1 MKDETKT
8 AIVVFVLLLLLVIF
22 FKNVVHKPIDV
33 VPLYLIPVFLWIGYV
48 IRGAGTK
55 VWFGITLFITLAMA
69 ILYAFF

>member
-33 VPLYLIPVFLWIGYV
+33 VPLYLIPIFLWIGYV
-48 IRGAGTK
+48 TGRAGAKLWMGM
-55 VWFGITLFITLAMA
+55 TLFITLAMA
-69 ILYAFF
+69 VLYAFF

>member
-33 VPLYLIPVFLWIGYV
+33 VPLYLIPIFLWIGYV
-48 IRGAGTK
+48 TGRVGAKLWMGM
-55 VWFGITLFITLAMA
+55 TLFLTLAMA
-69 ILYAFF
+69 VLYAFF

>member
-22 FKNVVHKPIDV
+22 FKNVVHKPTDV
-33 VPLYLIPVFLWIGYV
+33 VPLYLIPIFLWIGYV

-55 VWFGITLFITLAMA
+55 AWFGITLFITLAMA

>member
-8 AIVVFVLLLLLVIF
+8 LIVTFVLLLLLVIF

-33 VPLYLIPVFLWIGYV
+33 VPLYLIPIFLWIGYV
-48 IRGAGTK
+48 TGRVGAKLWMGM
-55 VWFGITLFITLAMA
+55 TLFLTLAMA

>member
-8 AIVVFVLLLLLVIF
+8 TIVTFVLLLLLVIF

-33 VPLYLIPVFLWIGYV
+33 VPLYLIPIFLWIGYITGRV
-48 IRGAGTK
+48 GAKLWMGM
-55 VWFGITLFITLAMA
+55 TLSLTLAMA

>member
-33 VPLYLIPVFLWIGYV
+33 VPLYLIPIFLWIGYV
-48 IRGAGTK
+48 TGRVGAKLWMGM
-55 VWFGITLFITLAMA
+55 TLSITLAMA

>member
-8 AIVVFVLLLLLVIF
+8 TIVVFVLLLLLVIF

-33 VPLYLIPVFLWIGYV
+33 VPLYLIPIFLWIGYV
-48 IRGAGTK
+48 TGRVGAKLWIGM
-55 VWFGITLFITLAMA
+55 TLFITLAMA

>member
-33 VPLYLIPVFLWIGYV
+33 VPLYLIPIFLWIGYV
-48 IRGAGTK
+48 TGRVGAKLWMGM
-55 VWFGITLFITLAMA
+55 TLFLTLAMA